1 MSASTLPTIYA
12 LGGVALAGI
21 GLVRLLEHPPTVN
34 SWFSVQWPRELADES
49 VTALLRHFAASR
61 RPRVIC
67 FEVRAHRGKLEYQ
80 VGVPAEDAERLSH
93 VFASFL
99 SGVLLEPLPHRS
111 GQSLTHAI
119 RLKLETRERAL
130 RTDAA
135 EEIARSLITG
145 LAATDRETVVVQW
158 LLGHRL
164 APMYVSSDIT
174 GLPSTPQWLWRS
186 VVGKNEPLDA
196 RAQTEL
202 RRKVGDHGFRAMLR
216 IGVDIPERRLAH
228 HFLRRMVGSLRVA
241 EGPDAGLS
249 VRPVDANLISEA
261 KPPKLWP
268 RAAVNV
274 SELAGLLAWPIGDAT
289 LPGVERVLSRRLPPP
304 ALVPSAGRI
313 MVDGNEPLHRR
324 PLGQDVRDAL
334 MGTHVI
340 GPTGVG
346 KSTLLANLIIQD
358 VTAGRGVVAI
368 DPKGDLIAD
377 VTARIGHDDVDRVV
391 IFDPADEAP
400 IGLNPLHGAGR
411 SGELVA
417 DQLIAVF
424 RGLYGDYLG
433 PRTIDVLQASILTLA
448 GRPEATLSALPLL
461 LSNERYRRQLTH
473 GLTDELALKPFWV
486 WFDRLS
492 EAERSVVVAPV
503 MNKVRPFLMREG
515 LRAVISQAVPRF
527 EVAEVF
533 TKRKVLLVS
542 LAKGVIGTEAAGL
555 LGSLIVSQ
563 TWQAAQRRAG
573 IPPERRH
580 PVVCYIDEF
589 QDYLHLPTDLADV
602 LAQTRGL
609 GMALVASHQHLA
621 QLTPSVRAAVLANAR
636 SRVCFRLGNE
646 DAAVMARTTD
656 LLDVHDFQ
664 SLGKY
669 EVYASLVAD
678 GQATP
683 FASGATRPLPPVTS
697 DPQEIRTLSRRRY
710 GRSRAEVDDE
720 LKALLSLGSGS
731 GDQSTIGKKRRGPQ

>member
-1 MSASTLPTIYA
+1 MNAATLPTVYA

-21 GLVRLLEHPPTVN
+21 GLVPLLEHQPTVD

-49 VTALLRHFAASR
+49 VTSLLRHFAASR
-61 RPRVIC
+61 RPRVLC

-80 VGVPAEDAERLSH
+80 VGVPAADAERLPP

-111 GQSLTHAI
+111 GQSLRYAI

-145 LAATDRETVVVQW
+145 LAATGRETVVVQW

-186 VVGKNEPLDA
+186 VMGQNEPLDA

-202 RRKVGDHGFRAMLR
+202 RRKVSDHGFRAMLR
-216 IGVDIPERRLAH
+216 IGVDVPERKVAH
-228 HFLRRMVGSLRVA
+228 HVLRRMVGSLRVA

-249 VRPVDANLISEA
+249 VRPVDANLISRA
-261 KPPKLWP
+261 KAPRFWP
-268 RAAVNV
+268 RAAWSV

-289 LPGVERVLSRRLPPP
+289 LPGVERVASRRLPPS

-313 MVDGNEPLHRR
+313 VVDGNEPLHRR

-334 MGTHVI
+334 LGTHVI

-358 VTAGRGVVAI
+358 IAAGRGVIAI

-377 VTARIGHDDVDRVV
+377 VIARIPADQVDRVV
-391 IFDPADEAP
+391 IFDPADQAP

-433 PRTIDVLQASILTLA
+433 PRTIDVLASAIQTLA

-461 LSNERYRRQLTH
+461 LGNERYRRQLTR

-486 WFDRLS
+486 WFERLS
-492 EAERSVVVAPV
+492 EAERNVVVAPV

-527 EVAEVF
+527 KVAEVF

-573 IPPERRH
+573 IPPARRH

-602 LAQTRGL
+602 LATTRGL

-621 QLTPSVRAAVLANAR
+621 QLTPSVRAAVLVNAR
-636 SRVCFRLGNE
+636 SRVCFRLGAE
-646 DAAVMARTTD
+646 DAAVMARTTE
-656 LLDVHDFQ
+656 LLDAHDFQ

-669 EVYASLVAD
+669 EVYALLVAD

-683 FASGATRPLPPVTS
+683 FASGATRPLPAVTS
-697 DPQEIRTLSRRRY
+697 DPKEIRAASRQRY
-710 GRSRAEVDDE
+710 GRPRKEIDDE
-720 LKALLSLGSGS
+720 LTALLSLGSVGEVDS
-731 GDQSTIGKKRRGPQ
+731 VIGKKPRRPR

>member
-1 MSASTLPTIYA
+1 
-12 LGGVALAGI
+12 VD
-21 GLVRLLEHPPTVN
+21 
-34 SWFSVQWPRELADES
+34 SWFSVQWPREVTEDS
-49 VTALLRHFAASR
+49 VGALLRHLAASR

-67 FEVRAHRGKLEYQ
+67 FEVRAHRGKLDYQ
-80 VGVPAEDAERLSH
+80 VGVPAEGGGRLAH

-99 SGVLLEPLPHRS
+99 SGVLLEPLPDRS
-111 GQSLTHAI
+111 GQPLIYAI

-135 EEIARSLITG
+135 EEIARSVITA
-145 LAATDRETVVVQW
+145 LATTGDETVIVQW

-164 APMYVSSDIT
+164 APMYVGSDIR

-186 VVGKNEPLDA
+186 VMGQHEPLDA
-196 RAQTEL
+196 RAQAEL
-202 RRKVGDHGFRAMLR
+202 RRKVSGHGFRAVLR
-216 IGVDIPERRLAH
+216 IGVDLPERQPAH
-228 HFLRRMVGSLRVA
+228 QLLRRIVGSLRVA

-249 VRPVDANLISEA
+249 VRPVNAGLIRTA
-261 KPPKLWP
+261 KPPRIWP
-268 RAAVNV
+268 RAALNV
-274 SELAGLLAWPIGDAT
+274 AELAGLLAWPIGDST
-289 LPGVERVLSRRLPPP
+289 VPGVERVASRRLPPSV
-304 ALVPSAGRI
+304 LVPSSGRI
-313 MVDGNEPLHRR
+313 VADGNEPLHRR

-334 MGTHVI
+334 LGTHVV

-346 KSTLLANLIIQD
+346 KSTLLTNLITQD
-358 VTAGRGVVAI
+358 IAAGRGVIAI

-377 VTARIGHDDVDRVV
+377 VTARIPKDQIDRVV
-391 IFDPADEAP
+391 IFDPADPAP

-461 LSNERYRRQLTH
+461 LSNEHYRRQLTR

-492 EAERSVVVAPV
+492 DAERGVVVAPV

-515 LRAVISQAVPRF
+515 LRTVISQAVPRF

-563 TWQAAQRRAG
+563 TWQATQRRAG
-573 IPPERRH
+573 IAPERRH

-621 QLTPSVRAAVLANAR
+621 QLTPTVRSAVLANAR

-656 LLDVHDFQ
+656 LLDAHDFQ

-669 EVYASLVAD
+669 EVYASLIAD

-683 FASGATRPLPPVTS
+683 FASGTTRPLPAVTS
-697 DPQEIRTLSRRRY
+697 DPREIRALSRQRY
-710 GRSRAEVDDE
+710 GRPRKDVDAD
-720 LKALLSLGSGS
+720 LTALLTLGNVGENESI
-731 GDQSTIGKKRRGPQ
+731 IGKKRLGQR